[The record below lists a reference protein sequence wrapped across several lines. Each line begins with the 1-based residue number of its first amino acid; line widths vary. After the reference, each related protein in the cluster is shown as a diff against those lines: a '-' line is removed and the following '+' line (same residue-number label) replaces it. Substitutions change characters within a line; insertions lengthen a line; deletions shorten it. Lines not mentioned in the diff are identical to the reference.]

1 VARGGYFWKLPGKST
16 GLARGQRTEDRREAM
31 DNATILQIVCGVLFA
46 IVLVVLVQRRR
57 MRTR

>member
-31 DNATILQIVCGVLFA
+31 DNATILQIVLFA